1 MTLEQLRIFLAV
13 ADGQH
18 MTHAATKLGLS
29 QSAVSAAISALET
42 RHDVRLFDRIG
53 RRVSLT
59 ENGRIFLR
67 EARSLLSHAESAS
80 LVLDDLS
87 SKLRGRLRVHASQT
101 IASYWLPTRLVAL
114 HDLYPEIAVMMT
126 VGNTASVAEAV
137 HEGRADLGLVEGD
150 ITQGNLR
157 RQVIARDRLVLV
169 MASGHPLAS
178 EHSVPPEAFADWGWV
193 LREQGSGTRSEFEG
207 LLTKSGVKLSDL
219 TIALELPSNE
229 AVLAAVAAGRFLS
242 VLSERAV
249 AAMATADWVR
259 TFPLAHAERSF
270 AVLMHPDRHMTRA
283 KQMLLGLLPEG
294 EGTVPIPAIR

>member
-53 RRVSLT
+53 RRVRLT
-59 ENGRIFLR
+59 ENGRVFLR
-67 EARSLLSHAESAS
+67 EARSLLNHAESAK

-87 SKLRGRLRVHASQT
+87 SKLRGSLRVHASQT
-101 IASYWLPTRLVAL
+101 IASYWLPSRLVAL
-114 HDLYPEIAVMMT
+114 HARHPEIAIKMT
-126 VGNTASVAEAV
+126 VGNTASVAEAI
-137 HEGRADLGLVEGD
+137 HEGHADLGLVEGEV
-150 ITQGNLR
+150 TQGNLL

-169 MASGHPLAS
+169 MAAGHPLAG
-178 EHSVPPEAFADWGWV
+178 ERSVPPEAFTEWGWV

-207 LLTKSGVKLSDL
+207 LLMKSGVKLSDL
-219 TIALELPSNE
+219 SIALELPSNE
-229 AVLAAVAAGRFLS
+229 AVLAAVAAGQFLS
-242 VLSERAV
+242 GLSERAV
-249 AAMATADWVR
+249 AAMATAGWVR
-259 TFPLAHAERSF
+259 TFPLSHAERSF
-270 AVLMHPDRHMTRA
+270 AVLVHPDRHMTRA

-294 EGTVPIPAIR
+294 ERAIPIPTIG

>member
-29 QSAVSAAISALET
+29 QSAVSAAISALES

-67 EARSLLSHAESAS
+67 EARSLLSHAESAT

-114 HDLYPEIAVMMT
+114 HDRHPEIAVAMT
-126 VGNTASVAEAV
+126 VGNTASVADAV
-137 HEGRADLGLVEGD
+137 HEGRADIGLVEGD
-150 ITQGNLR
+150 VTHGNLR
-157 RQVIARDRLVLV
+157 RQVIARDRLVLA
-169 MASGHPLAS
+169 MAAGHPLAG
-178 EHSVPPEAFADWGWV
+178 EPSVSPERFAEWHWV
-193 LREQGSGTRSEFEG
+193 LREQGSGTRSEFES
-207 LLTKSGVKLSDL
+207 LLTKNGLRLSDL

-229 AVLAAVAAGRFLS
+229 AVLAAVAAGQFLS

-249 AAMATADWVR
+249 AAMATAGWVR
-259 TFPLAHAERSF
+259 TFPLAHSERAF
-270 AVLMHPDRHMTRA
+270 VVLVHPDRHMTRA
-283 KQMLLGLLPEG
+283 KQTLLGLLPES
-294 EGTVPIPAIR
+294 EGTAPITAVR